1 MHVESI
7 ESDDMLSVPVAFAA
21 VRDLDRT
28 HAAGKELSER
38 RNDRPG
44 TELPLVS
51 SDQAA
56 ITRRS
61 ASFAEQA
68 WCGSLGT
75 VSVTNHH
82 LPCGFILWRYSIARR
97 SWCPS

>member
-38 RNDRPG
+38 RKPLTKRL
-44 TELPLVS
+44 ELS
-51 SDQAA
+51 
-56 ITRRS
+56 
-61 ASFAEQA
+61 
-68 WCGSLGT
+68 G
-75 VSVTNHH
+75 
-82 LPCGFILWRYSIARR
+82 
-97 SWCPS
+97 